1 MNSWNEMSS
10 IEHHVKYANE
20 KTAQNVSS
28 LHSFSNKNN
37 HKNLLNNTTNI
48 LADSVIQ
55 ENNG

>member
-1 MNSWNEMSS
+1 MSS